1 MENSAWPSRVRL
13 LEKRRWLICLPLAL
27 AFIIV
32 YFHRFA
38 VGVVA
43 DNLMRDFA
51 ITQASQLGFLSSL
64 YFYIYAALQI
74 PAGISADYWGPRRT
88 ITVALGV
95 TALGTFLFAWAPSL
109 DWLFAARVVIGV
121 GVGFIYINIVKVF
134 ATWFRSREFGTMSGL
149 SSFTGNLGF
158 ALAATPLAAMVEI
171 AGWRASFNMIA
182 LSTLLVGIYCWLAV
196 RDKPAD
202 YGWPS
207 IGEVEAAEGVIHH
220 ESPATDG
227 SVLASIRT
235 VVTNPYTWPPFVV
248 STTLYGVYVTFAGVW
263 GVPYLMQIY
272 GLDRV
277 AAAGYMVTMS
287 LGYMLVGPVVGW
299 LSDRLRSR
307 RLPFIGNCG
316 LLLATWLAFTFWNGG
331 KPPAVLLHP
340 LCFFL
345 GAGAAGITLNL
356 ACAKEV
362 NPPHLTGLATG
373 FVNIGPFIGAAVIQP
388 LFGFVLDLGWQGVTE
403 AGMKIYPLAAFQMAF
418 MLCAAI
424 LALAL
429 AATFTIKETAC
440 VNIAHRLLARR
451 SDL

>member
-1 MENSAWPSRVRL
+1 MANSVWQSQVRL
-13 LEKRRWLICLPLAL
+13 VEKRRWLVCLPLAL

-43 DNLMRDFA
+43 DNIMRDFG
-51 ITQASQLGFLSSL
+51 ITEASKLGFLSSL

-88 ITVALGV
+88 ITVALAV
-95 TALGTFLFAWAPSL
+95 TATGTFMFAWAPSL
-109 DWLFAARVVIGV
+109 DWLFAARIVIGI

-134 ATWFRSREFGTMSGL
+134 ATWFRGREFGTMSGL

-171 AGWRASFNMIA
+171 AGWRASFNMVAII
-182 LSTLLVGIYCWLAV
+182 TLIVGVYCWLVV
-196 RDKPAD
+196 RDNPAA
-202 YGWPS
+202 YGWPA
-207 IGEVEAAEGVIHH
+207 IGEIEAAEGVSHN
-220 ESPATDG
+220 ETPVASR
-227 SVLASIRT
+227 SVFEDIRT
-235 VVTNPYTWPPFVV
+235 VITNRYTWPPFVA

-272 GLDRV
+272 SIDRV
-277 AAAGYMVTMS
+277 AAANYMMTMS

-299 LSDRLRSR
+299 ASDRLRSR
-307 RLPFIGNCG
+307 RLPFVANCG

-331 KPPAVLLHP
+331 KPPTVWLHP
-340 LCFFL
+340 LCFLL

-373 FVNIGPFIGAAVIQP
+373 FVNIGPFIGAALIQP
-388 LFGFVLDLGWQGVTE
+388 LFGFVLDLGWQGSVE

-424 LALAL
+424 LALSL
-429 AATFTIKETAC
+429 AATLTIKETAC
-440 VNIAHRLLARR
+440 VNIAHRLLPGR
-451 SDL
+451 SEL